1 MIRPQAFVTGS
12 CFRSC
17 VSWVL
22 MMDRS
27 EIEDLVV
34 ELAWS
39 LWSELGVPG
48 VVRHHSKVAVDPEP
62 LIAFTPRLFKLDAR
76 LRDQVFA
83 WCATHYNRIST
94 SRLRGLVEEEGNDEF
109 ASFAA
114 SLAAR
119 TSWPLR
125 DRGEPW
131 PRLPDAASPDIPMQR
146 PALVLL
152 RLRAL
157 SGVGARADVLG
168 HLLAFREQRLNAR
181 MLESLGY
188 SKRNIASI
196 LAELADA
203 GIVTSSPQG
212 NTRWFRLAQPETL
225 EELAGAE
232 GVSFWRW
239 SAVFS
244 LVESVLA
251 LASFSEAA
259 QSVRRVEAH
268 KIREA
273 LVVEAE
279 SLNLRVP
286 PSTVGNPR
294 AWELTVEWSVD
305 QCRKLA
311 TGQLE

>member
-1 MIRPQAFVTGS
+1 
-12 CFRSC
+12 
-17 VSWVL
+17 
-22 MMDRS
+22 MMEHS
-27 EIEDLVV
+27 EIEDVALELV
-34 ELAWS
+34 WS

-48 VVRHHSKVAVDPEP
+48 VARHHSNVAIDPEP
-62 LIAFTPRLFKLDAR
+62 LIAFTPRLFRLDAR

-83 WCATHYNRIST
+83 WCATHSDRIST
-94 SRLRGLVEEEGNDEF
+94 SRLSGLVDLEGSDEF

-114 SLAAR
+114 SLAAHR

-125 DRGEPW
+125 DSGEPW
-131 PRLPDAASPDIPMQR
+131 PRLPDAASPEIPMQR

-152 RLRAL
+152 RFRAL

-168 HLLAFREQRLNAR
+168 HLLAFREQRMNAR
-181 MLESLGY
+181 MLASLGY
-188 SKRNIASI
+188 SKRSIASI
-196 LAELADA
+196 LAELAVA
-203 GIVTSSPQG
+203 GIVTSSSEG
-212 NTRWFRLAQPETL
+212 NTRWFRLAKPETL
-225 EELAGAE
+225 EELVGAK

-251 LASFSEAA
+251 LASFSGAA

-273 LVVEAE
+273 LVIEAE
-279 SLNLRVP
+279 SLNLTVP
-286 PSTVGNPR
+286 PSTVGNAR
-294 AWELTVEWSVD
+294 AWDLTLEWSVD

-311 TGQLE
+311 AGQLE